1 MNETDQSPPAS
12 PAPRRGTPWALL
24 LLLLLAGVG
33 YYAWSQHGQVVAQ
46 AEQLAAL
53 TAARDE
59 AVAEAER
66 RRAAAAEADRR
77 LAAADEAEKQRAA
90 LEAGRAELE
99 AQLQA
104 ARAEVQRLQA
114 AAAAAPAP
122 APAALPEPA
131 AGPSPAPVES
141 PTVTA
146 EPTPKPAPPQTLTIT
161 FDVNSSYFPASLN
174 GRLRRLATGLEP
186 GRAYAVQLTGSIGT
200 DPVENGGPADA
211 AAYNRWIAERRLDR
225 VADFLQANAEGADL
239 TIERSFAR
247 KDSSRRVVVSI
258 RPILP

>member
-1 MNETDQSPPAS
+1 MNQTDQSPPAS
-12 PAPRRGTPWALL
+12 PAPRRRSPWTLL
-24 LLLLLAGVG
+24 LLLLLGGTG
-33 YYAWSQHGQVVAQ
+33 YYAWTQHGQVAAQ

-66 RRAAAAEADRR
+66 RQAAVG
-77 LAAADEAEKQRAA
+77 EAEKQRAA
-90 LEAGRAELE
+90 LEAGRVELE

-104 ARAEVQRLQA
+104 ARAEVQSLQA
-114 AAAAAPAP
+114 AAAAVPVP
-122 APAALPEPA
+122 APAAMPEPA
-131 AGPSPAPVES
+131 AGPPPAPVEPPTVAP

-146 EPTPKPAPPQTLTIT
+146 EPTAKPAPPQTLTIT

-225 VADFLQANAEGADL
+225 VADFLQATADGADL
-239 TIERSFAR
+239 SIERSFAR